1 MSLRYAF
8 FGTPAFAVSVLDA
21 LCRAGHP
28 PAAVVCQPDRPR
40 GRGLRLE
47 PPPVKTWAEAKGLP
61 LYQPERA
68 AAPEFLDAF
77 AGLGV
82 DVALV
87 AAYGLLLP
95 SKLLDIPRLGF
106 INVHPS
112 LLPRYRGAAPV
123 QWTLLNG
130 DTVTGVSILQ
140 VTPRLDDGDILLQ
153 REVPVGP
160 EEDAGALLSRLA
172 LLGGELSVETL
183 ERLSRGD
190 LKAVPQ
196 DESRVVWARALEKED
211 GRLDWNQP
219 ATAIHNR
226 VRAVQ
231 PWPGAFCQLRERR
244 LKIHRTKLA
253 PGGRQSQAPGE
264 VVALGPDG
272 IWVMAA
278 DGPVLLLEVQLEGK
292 KRLTAREFVQ
302 GRNLAVGDR
311 LEGGR
316 P

>member
-8 FGTPAFAVSVLDA
+8 FGTPPFAVSVLDV

-47 PPPVKTWAEAKGLP
+47 PPPIKTWAEAKGLP

-68 AAPEFLDAF
+68 AAPDFLDAF

-95 SKLLDIPRLGF
+95 AKLLEAPRLGF

-153 REVPVGP
+153 RDVPVDP

-172 LLGGELSVETL
+172 LLGGELSVEAL

-219 ATAIHNR
+219 ATTIHNR

-231 PWPGAFCQLRERR
+231 PWPGAFCQLRGRR
-244 LKIHRTKLA
+244 LKIHRTRLA
-253 PGGRQSQAPGE
+253 PRGGLPRPPGE
-264 VVALGPDG
+264 VLTLGPDG
-272 IWVMAA
+272 IGVMAA

-292 KRLTAREFVQ
+292 KRLSAREFVQ

-311 LEGGR
+311 LD
-316 P
+316 

>member
-1 MSLRYAF
+1 MNLRYAF
-8 FGTPAFAVSVLDA
+8 FGTPPFAVSVLDV

-40 GRGLRLE
+40 GRGLHLE
-47 PPPVKTWAEAKGLP
+47 PPAVKAWAEERGLP
-61 LYQPERA
+61 LFQPERA
-68 AAPEFLDAF
+68 AAPDFLDAF
-77 AGLGV
+77 AGLGIE
-82 DVALV
+82 VALV

-95 SKLLDIPRLGF
+95 PKLLDIPRLGF

-130 DTVTGVSILQ
+130 DAVTGVSILQ

-153 REVPVGP
+153 REVPVDP

-172 LLGGELSVETL
+172 LLGGALSAEAL
-183 ERLSRGD
+183 EHLGRGD
-190 LKAVPQ
+190 IRAVPQ

-219 ATAIHNR
+219 AAAIHNR

-231 PWPGAFCQLRERR
+231 PWPGAFCELRSRR
-244 LKIHRTKLA
+244 LKIHRT
-253 PGGRQSQAPGE
+253 RQTLPDGARGAPGE
-264 VVALGPDG
+264 ILALGPDG
-272 IWVMAA
+272 IRVMAG
-278 DGPVLLLEVQLEGK
+278 DGPLLLLELQLEGK
-292 KRLTAREFVQ
+292 KRLPAREFAQ

-311 LEGGR
+311 LG
-316 P
+316 